1 MKIFV
6 SGGAKNGKSSFA
18 QNKAAELAAD
28 GRPLYY
34 IATMIPT
41 DDEDRARIRRHVED
55 RDGMGFITLEQP
67 RDIAG
72 LLEPGDGER
81 RADPSGVFLLD
92 SVTALLAN
100 EMFRDGAYD
109 PEAGEKVAED
119 LTRFCALAEDA
130 VFVSDYIYSEARRFD
145 EFTENYR
152 RSLALVDRRLAA
164 LCDAVCEVCYG
175 TVLCRKGTI

>member
-18 QNKAAELAAD
+18 QNKAAELARD

-34 IATMIPT
+34 VATMIPT
-41 DDEDRARIRRHVED
+41 DEEDRARIRRHVED
-55 RDGMGFITLEQP
+55 RDGMGFTTLERP

-72 LLEPGDGER
+72 LLEGRDGAPA
-81 RADPSGVFLLD
+81 ADPAGVFLLD

-109 PEAGEKVAED
+109 PEAGEKVAAD
-119 LTRFCALAEDA
+119 LARFCALAEHA

-145 EFTENYR
+145 DFTENYR
-152 RSLALVDRRLAA
+152 RSLALVDRRLAL

-175 TVLCRKGTI
+175 NVICRKGTI